1 MERPGPRLRPGLA
14 RLAMAC
20 QASITARTIASLM
33 LSEARAR
40 QLLEPFGLSL
50 SDRQLSQ
57 TLEYLDLLLRWNQ
70 KINLSGIRAPEEC
83 LSRHFGESFYIA
95 RWIKLEGRLLD
106 IGSGAGFP
114 GLALKIVYPQ
124 LAVTLLEPN
133 AKKRAFLKEVA
144 RTLALEFAQ
153 VLPDRLE
160 QYSREAGAASFDA
173 ATSRAVGNLSQLV
186 PQAARCVQAGGRI
199 CLWATR
205 TEAASLPRSFA
216 SFEWVEPINL
226 PCSRDRVI
234 CIGVRKAAAQ

>member
-1 MERPGPRLRPGLA
+1 MERPCPRLSPGFA

-20 QASITARTIASLM
+20 QASPPARTIASGM

-50 SDRQLSQ
+50 SDPQLSQ

-83 LSRHFGESFYIA
+83 LTRHFGESFYIA
-95 RWIKLEGRLLD
+95 RRIKLEGRLLD

-114 GLALKIVYPQ
+114 GLALKIVFPQ

-173 ATSRAVGNLSQLV
+173 ASRRSRKLASVGAAGRAVRPGRRSHMPLGNAHRGRFPPSLLRLFRV
-186 PQAARCVQAGGRI
+186 GRAG
-199 CLWATR
+199 
-205 TEAASLPRSFA
+205 
-216 SFEWVEPINL
+216 
-226 PCSRDRVI
+226 
-234 CIGVRKAAAQ
+234 